1 MTVKNFYKLS
11 LIVFFIISCGGGGG
25 GSSSAPIQESSN
37 SSSNSAVSN
46 NNVSSTDSAITVGNS
61 SPLFSKNVSSK
72 YFKIDDSPGTSI
84 FIDGEEI
91 DIIQGKAVDG
101 YLESAK
107 VFIDENFNLSYDDG
121 EVWGTTESDGSFII
135 KGILERLFV
144 AGVIKQQVDADGTT
158 LIYQIDGTT
167 PVYDLG
173 DVKKSDIDAF
183 VSCWKKRPLVVQV
196 PVGAVDSS
204 IGVVEKEYEMILPS
218 IEGFW
223 NEIIQTDG
231 TNPVY
236 SSIII
241 SPFSNFL
248 SQAVIKGI
256 KSMNGETELTLAE
269 GCSSRG
275 EGVASAV
282 NQEVNQALQRIEN
295 NFGINYRS
303 FLQDYVQ
310 IKNNSVINEENAGL
324 IAKWLPLMTTLK
336 YEISKIIE
344 DTSNIKVKPQIG
356 MSEETME
363 EFLKENQVDEID
375 LEFDYRYTSPT
386 YLGGWYYHFIVETK
400 GSKLVENYLID
411 GTNPKSDGALK
422 IWKCADGQNDCYT
435 NDFSLDGMF
444 NSAQRQIE
452 AKKFI
457 KSTPFDDYHPDINLS
472 VFEDRMHIWDELY
485 DYEKRS
491 CNFNDVITFNI
502 YDGDNFLAL
511 YRNTMAFRHDGNDL
525 DCAKYENSPKNFQM
539 QWRHNTFNENGN
551 IDSFYLV
558 IESDSVAAAT
568 HLDSKIVNPF
578 ENRKVLDSIIPP
590 YLQEV
595 YEFPWKFSQIEEIRT
610 LMATKNPSAV
620 AYFFLEIN
628 RVSGSSEFDSA
639 YLRLDATD
647 GDQDKLYLNGNNEVI
662 SAFGKDARV
671 NFYNLMRDSGGN
683 IPDFAGENSP

>member
-1 MTVKNFYKLS
+1 MKYKIFSLLLTL
-11 LIVFFIISCGGGGG
+11 LIVSCGGGGG
-25 GSSSAPIQESSN
+25 GGSSTPIQESSN
-37 SSSNSAVSN
+37 SSSNASASN
-46 NNVSSTDSAITVGNS
+46 NSNTSDSVIAVGTSSS
-61 SPLFSKNVSSK
+61 LFSKNVSSE

-84 FIDGEEI
+84 LIDGEELE
-91 DIIQGKAVDG
+91 IIGGKAVDG

-107 VFIDENFNLSYDDG
+107 VFIDENFNLSYDEG

-144 AGVIKQQVDADGTT
+144 AGVIKQQLDADGTT

-204 IGVVEKEYEMILPS
+204 IGVVEKEYEMILPP

-269 GCSSRG
+269 GCSSKG
-275 EGVASAV
+275 EGVASVV
-282 NQEVNQALQRIEN
+282 NQEVNQALKRIEN

-310 IKNNSVINEENAGL
+310 IKNNSVIDEENAGL
-324 IAKWLPLMTTLK
+324 IAKWLPLMTALK
-336 YEISKIIE
+336 YEISKIVE
-344 DTSNIKVKPQIG
+344 DTANIKVKPQIG

-375 LEFDYRYTSPT
+375 LEFDYRYTSPM
-386 YLGGWYYHFIVETK
+386 YQGGWFYHFIVETK

-457 KSTPFDDYHPDINLS
+457 KSFPYDDFHPNINLS

-485 DYEKRS
+485 DYEKRHCTFS
-491 CNFNDVITFNI
+491 EVITFDI
-502 YDGDNFLAL
+502 YEGDNPLAR
-511 YRNTMAFRHDGNDL
+511 YRNSMESRYDGNDL
-525 DCAKYENSPKNFQM
+525 DCAKYENSPKSFQM
-539 QWRHNTFNENGN
+539 QWRHGTTNENGN
-551 IDSFYLV
+551 TDNFYFF
-558 IESDSVAAAT
+558 IQSDSVAAAT

-578 ENRKVLDSIIPP
+578 ENRKVLDSTIPP

-628 RVSGSSEFDSA
+628 RVSGSTEFDSA
-639 YLRLDATD
+639 RLILDASD
-647 GDQDKLYLNGNNEVI
+647 GDQDKLYLNNNAEI

-671 NFYNLMRDSGGN
+671 NFYNLMRDSGGK